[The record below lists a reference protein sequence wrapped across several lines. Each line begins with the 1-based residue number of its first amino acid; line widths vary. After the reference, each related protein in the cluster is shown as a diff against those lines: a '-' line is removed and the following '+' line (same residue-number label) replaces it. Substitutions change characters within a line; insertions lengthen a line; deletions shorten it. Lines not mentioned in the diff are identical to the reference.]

1 MSINF
6 EYSFEPTN
14 ILKIKE
20 FESKYNIV
28 LPEDYKKFLLE
39 NNGGKPSTRR
49 FETAD
54 GKHTSSLM
62 LLFPLAADKEPNLV
76 SVYKEFNMEGL
87 IHSDFLAIG
96 NDPIEN
102 KICICVKGNDIG
114 SIYYW
119 SLDMEEFDENEYV
132 PSYKYM
138 SLVAKNFNDFINGLF
153 VPES

>member
-1 MSINF
+1 
-6 EYSFEPTN
+6 
-14 ILKIKE
+14 
-20 FESKYNIV
+20 
-28 LPEDYKKFLLE
+28 
-39 NNGGKPSTRR
+39 
-49 FETAD
+49 
-54 GKHTSSLM
+54 M

-87 IHSDFLAIG
+87 IHSDFLEIG

-132 PSYKYM
+132 SSYKYM
-138 SLVAKNFNDFINGLF
+138 SLVAKNFNDFINVLF
-153 VPES
+153 VPEG